1 MSHINSKIHEAQRI
15 LRRIHAK
22 KPTTRHRL
30 LKLQK
35 IKYKEKSRK
44 KPEE

>member
-1 MSHINSKIHEAQRI
+1 MSHIYSKIHEAQRI
-15 LRRIHAK
+15 PRRIHAK

-30 LKLQK
+30 FKIQK
-35 IKYKEKSRK
+35 MKYKEKSRK